1 MAQSAFTAE
10 ELDVLHVFNN
20 DFRFDMPSYQRP
32 YAWTEN
38 ETAELL
44 QDLKGA
50 LPNEGN
56 KGGISPSD
64 EGDGSPYFLG
74 SVVLV
79 NKSGKSY
86 EVVDGQQRLTTL
98 TILFCVL
105 RDLSESDEDRNELH
119 GYVSEKSGR
128 ISGTEERFRLS
139 VRNQD
144 NDFFQG
150 NVQKMGR
157 VKDFVE
163 SSPKNLSDAKKSILE
178 NTKYLWRKLSIDSE
192 DSRLKLSQLIV
203 RRCYFVVIKASD
215 RDSAHRIFS
224 VLNARGLDLLPT
236 DILKSEIIGQVPKAN
251 ESKYTEKW
259 ETIEEDLGRDSFRDL
274 FGHIHMIHV
283 KRKPQEKEFDRSFI
297 KDVLQGAPK
306 PTNGEAFIDKVLEP
320 YADVYQTVSNSAY
333 DGEECAEEINRHLQN
348 LNRVTNMVSFWIAPA
363 MEFYETY
370 RDDGRKLHGL
380 IRDLERLTYGLLFLP
395 GNRDSRRTRYE
406 KVLDDL
412 HKGTILEDTSAL
424 QLTNSEKRRIVDELN
439 APLQG
444 RMRKPLLLFVDSL
457 LADSGASYEHKI
469 ITVEHVLPQTIEEGS
484 EWIAN
489 FQNEE
494 QRAEWTNKVANLVLL
509 SRGKNSS
516 ASNYDFERKKS
527 AYFQKKGTTTFAL
540 TTQVINESKWT
551 PKVLE
556 RRQKHLIDALKKEWR
571 LD

>member
-1 MAQSAFTAE
+1 MAESAFTAE
-10 ELDVLHVFNN
+10 QIDVKHVFNN
-20 DFRFDMPSYQRP
+20 DYRFVMPSYQRP
-32 YAWTEN
+32 YAWSED

-44 QDLKGA
+44 QDLLGA
-50 LPNEGN
+50 M
-56 KGGISPSD
+56 KD
-64 EGDGSPYFLG
+64 ESGVSPYFLG

-79 NKSGKSY
+79 NKSGTCY

-98 TILFCVL
+98 TMLFAVL
-105 RDLSESDEDRNELH
+105 RDLSDKDRNELH
-119 GYVSEKSGR
+119 GFVSEKSGR

-139 VRNQD
+139 IRNQD

-163 SSPKNLSDAKKSILE
+163 SSPKNLSDAKKSILN
-178 NTKYLWRKLSIDSE
+178 NTKYLWGKLSEESE
-192 DSRLKLSQLIV
+192 DNRLELSQFIV
-203 RRCYFVVIKASD
+203 QHCYFVVIKASD
-215 RDSAHRIFS
+215 RNSAHRIFS

-251 ESKYTEKW
+251 EFEYTEKW
-259 ETIEEDLGRDSFRDL
+259 EALEDGLGRDSFRDL

-283 KRKPQEKEFDRSFI
+283 KRKPQEKTLDRSFI
-297 KDVLQGAPK
+297 KDVLQGALK
-306 PTNGEAFIDKVLEP
+306 PVHGEAFIDKVLQP
-320 YADVYQTVSNSAY
+320 YADVYQAVSNSAY
-333 DGEECAEEINRHLQN
+333 DGDEFAEEINRRLQN

-363 MEFYETY
+363 MEFCKTY
-370 RDDGRKLHGL
+370 RDDGRKLYG
-380 IRDLERLTYGLLFLP
+380 IIKDLERLTYGLLFLP

-412 HKGTILEDTSAL
+412 HKGTILEDASAL
-424 QLTNSEKRRIVDELN
+424 QLTDSEKRTIVDELN

-444 RMRKPLLLFVDSL
+444 RLRKPLLQFTDSL
-457 LADSGASYEHKI
+457 LADSAANYEHKI
-469 ITVEHVLPQTIEEGS
+469 VTVEHVLPQNPKDGS

-489 FQNEE
+489 FQDEE
-494 QRAEWTNKVANLVLL
+494 QREEWTNKIANLVLL
-509 SRGKNSS
+509 SRSKNSS
-516 ASNYDFERKKS
+516 ARNYDFERKKS

-556 RRQKHLIDALKKEWR
+556 RRQKRLLDALKKEWR

>member
-1 MAQSAFTAE
+1 MAESAFTADE
-10 ELDVLHVFNN
+10 VDVKHVFNN
-20 DFRFDMPSYQRP
+20 DYRFVMPSYQRP
-32 YAWTEN
+32 YAWSED

-44 QDLKGA
+44 QDLLGA
-50 LPNEGN
+50 M
-56 KGGISPSD
+56 KD
-64 EGDGSPYFLG
+64 ESGVSPYFLG

-79 NKSGKSY
+79 NKSGTCY

-98 TILFCVL
+98 TMLFAVL
-105 RDLSESDEDRNELH
+105 RDLSDKDRNELH
-119 GYVSEKSGR
+119 GFVSEKSGR

-139 VRNQD
+139 IRNQD

-163 SSPKNLSDAKKSILE
+163 SSPKNLSDAKKSILN
-178 NTKYLWRKLSIDSE
+178 NTKYLWGKLSEESE
-192 DSRLKLSQLIV
+192 DNRLELSQFIV
-203 RRCYFVVIKASD
+203 QHCYFVVIKASD
-215 RDSAHRIFS
+215 RNSAHRIFS

-251 ESKYTEKW
+251 EFEYTEKW
-259 ETIEEDLGRDSFRDL
+259 EALEDGLGRDSFRDL

-283 KRKPQEKEFDRSFI
+283 KRKPQEKTLDRSFI
-297 KDVLQGAPK
+297 KDVLQGALK
-306 PTNGEAFIDKVLEP
+306 PVHGEAFIDKVLQP
-320 YADVYQTVSNSAY
+320 YADVYQAVSNSAY
-333 DGEECAEEINRHLQN
+333 DGDEFAEEINRRLQN

-363 MEFYETY
+363 MEFCKTY
-370 RDDGRKLHGL
+370 RDDGRKLYG
-380 IRDLERLTYGLLFLP
+380 IIKDLERLTYGLLFLP

-406 KVLDDL
+406 KVLEDL
-412 HKGTILEDTSAL
+412 HKGTIFEDTSAL
-424 QLTNSEKRRIVDELN
+424 QLTDSEKRTIVDELN

-444 RMRKPLLLFVDSL
+444 RLRKPLLQFTDSL
-457 LADSGASYEHKI
+457 LADSAANYEHKI
-469 ITVEHVLPQTIEEGS
+469 ITVEHVLPQNPKDGS

-489 FQNEE
+489 FQDEE
-494 QRAEWTNKVANLVLL
+494 QREEWTNKIANLVLL
-509 SRGKNSS
+509 SRSKNSS
-516 ASNYDFERKKS
+516 ARNYDFERKKS

-556 RRQKHLIDALKKEWR
+556 RRQKSLIDALKKEWR

>member
-1 MAQSAFTAE
+1 MAESAFTADE
-10 ELDVLHVFNN
+10 VDVKHVFNN
-20 DFRFDMPSYQRP
+20 DYRFVMPSYQRP
-32 YAWTEN
+32 YAWSED

-44 QDLKGA
+44 QDLLGA
-50 LPNEGN
+50 M
-56 KGGISPSD
+56 KD
-64 EGDGSPYFLG
+64 ESGVSPYFLG

-79 NKSGKSY
+79 NKSGTCY

-98 TILFCVL
+98 TMLFAVL
-105 RDLSESDEDRNELH
+105 RDLSDKDRNELH
-119 GYVSEKSGR
+119 GFVSEKSGR

-139 VRNQD
+139 IRNQD

-163 SSPKNLSDAKKSILE
+163 SSPKNLSDAKKSILN
-178 NTKYLWRKLSIDSE
+178 NTKYLWGKLSEESE
-192 DSRLKLSQLIV
+192 DNRLELSQFIV
-203 RRCYFVVIKASD
+203 QHCYFVVIKASD
-215 RDSAHRIFS
+215 RNSAHRIFS

-251 ESKYTEKW
+251 EFEYTEKW
-259 ETIEEDLGRDSFRDL
+259 EALEDGLGRDSFRDL

-283 KRKPQEKEFDRSFI
+283 KRKPQEKTLDRSFI
-297 KDVLQGAPK
+297 KDVLQGALK
-306 PTNGEAFIDKVLEP
+306 PVHGEAFIDKVLQP
-320 YADVYQTVSNSAY
+320 YADVYQAVSNSAY
-333 DGEECAEEINRHLQN
+333 DGDEFAEEINRRLQN

-363 MEFYETY
+363 MEFCKTY
-370 RDDGRKLHGL
+370 RDDGRKLYGL

-424 QLTNSEKRRIVDELN
+424 QLTNSEKRTIVDELN

-444 RMRKPLLLFVDSL
+444 RLRKPLLQFTDSL
-457 LADSGASYEHKI
+457 LADSAANYEHKI
-469 ITVEHVLPQTIEEGS
+469 VTVEHVLPQNPKEGS

-489 FQNEE
+489 FPNEE
-494 QRAEWTNKVANLVLL
+494 QREEWTNKIANLVLL
-509 SRGKNSS
+509 SRSKNSS
-516 ASNYDFERKKS
+516 ARNYDFERKKS

-556 RRQKHLIDALKKEWR
+556 RRQKSLIDALKKEWR

>member
-1 MAQSAFTAE
+1 MAESTFTADQV
-10 ELDVLHVFNN
+10 DVEHVFSN
-20 DFRFDMPSYQRP
+20 DYRFEMPSYQRP
-32 YAWTEN
+32 YAWSED

-44 QDLKGA
+44 QDLLGA
-50 LPNEGN
+50 MN
-56 KGGISPSD
+56 D
-64 EGDGSPYFLG
+64 ESGVSPYFLG

-98 TILFCVL
+98 TMLFCVL
-105 RDLSESDEDRNELH
+105 RDLLDKKRNELH
-119 GYVSEKSGR
+119 EFVAAAANSVRGR
-128 ISGTEERFRLS
+128 DERFLLS
-139 VRNQD
+139 IRGQD
-144 NDFFQG
+144 NDFFQS

-163 SSPKNLSDAKKSILE
+163 SSPKNLRDAKKNILE
-178 NTKYLWRKLSIDSE
+178 NTKYLWRELSKESE
-192 DSRLKLSQLIV
+192 DSRLKLSQFIV
-203 RRCYFVVIKASD
+203 QHCYFVVIKASD

-251 ESKYTEKW
+251 ESEYTEKW
-259 ETIEEDLGRDSFRDL
+259 EAIEDGLGRDSFRDL

-283 KRKPQEKEFDRSFI
+283 KRKPQEKTLDRSFI
-297 KDVLQGAPK
+297 KDVLQGALK
-306 PTNGEAFIDKVLEP
+306 RTNGEAFIDKVLQP
-320 YADVYQTVSNSAY
+320 YAEWYQAVSNSAY
-333 DGEECAEEINRHLQN
+333 DGDEFAEEINRRLQN

-363 MEFYETY
+363 MEFCKTY
-370 RDDGRKLHGL
+370 GGDGRKLHGL

-444 RMRKPLLLFVDSL
+444 RMRKPLLLFIDSL

-489 FQNEE
+489 FRNEE

-509 SRGKNSS
+509 SRSKNSS
-516 ASNYDFERKKS
+516 ANNYDFERKKS